1 MGKKKDARLAKAAAL
16 PVEPPPEPLPVDAG
30 TPEEPAQTAELEV
43 RIGRHAAL
51 RLRLRL
57 TPAGIGAIA
66 GLVSGIL
73 LSTAVVVHAARRE
86 ERRDPLLPR

>member
-1 MGKKKDARLAKAAAL
+1 MGKKKEARLAAAAAM
-16 PVEPPPEPLPVDAG
+16 PIVPPPLVEATVPD
-30 TPEEPAQTAELEV
+30 EPAQTAELEV
-43 RIGRHAAL
+43 HIGRHAAL

-73 LSTAVVVHAARRE
+73 LSAAVVVHAARRD
-86 ERRDPLLPR
+86 ERRDPLPPF